1 MLVSMLIAALQS
13 PSHLS
18 FAGDTDIEPG
28 RGRRIVFVAGDEEYR
43 SEESL
48 PLLARSMNQLGFECI
63 VLFSQSQE
71 SGEIDPDE
79 STFIPGLEY
88 IRGAELLVLQLRFRE
103 LKDADM
109 KYIVDYVEAGK
120 PVVGIRT
127 STHAFNY
134 TKNKESEYAH
144 WSWSNK
150 QWAGGFGKQIL
161 GETWV
166 AHHGHHGEQATRGL
180 ANTEL
185 AKHPVLRNVGA
196 CFGPTDV
203 YAIRELPDDA
213 QVLLWGEVVAGMDEK
228 DPALEGEKNEPMQ
241 PVAWLRQRKLSDE
254 VTQRIFATTMGT
266 AADWLDAD
274 LRRLFIQASLWCLGN
289 EDEIPKEGFAAPLIG
304 IYEPTNFGFGK
315 GRLGYKPED
324 YRQGSPWAIED

>member
-1 MLVSMLIAALQS
+1 MLVLLLIAMLQS
-13 PSHLS
+13 PSHLT
-18 FAGDTDIEPG
+18 FEGAADVEPG

-63 VLFSQSQE
+63 VLFSQNRE
-71 SGEIDPDE
+71 TGEIDPDE
-79 STFIPGLEY
+79 STFIPGLEH
-88 IRGAELLVLQLRFRE
+88 IADAELLVLQLRFRE
-103 LKDADM
+103 LEDADM

-120 PVVGIRT
+120 PVMGIRT

-134 TKNKESEYAH
+134 KKNKESAYAH

-150 QWAGGFGKQIL
+150 QWPGGFGKQVL

-166 AHHGHHGEQATRGL
+166 AHHGHHGKQATRGL
-180 ANTEL
+180 PNPEMSEHA
-185 AKHPVLRNVGA
+185 VLRNVGP

-203 YAIRELPDDA
+203 YAIRELPEDA
-213 QVLLWGEVVAGMDEK
+213 QVLLWGEVLVGMDEK
-228 DPALEGEKNEPMQ
+228 DPALEGEKNDPMH
-241 PVAWLRQRKLSDE
+241 PVAWLRQRKLSDDL
-254 VTQRIFATTMGT
+254 TQRIFTTTMGT

-289 EDEIPKEGFAAPLIG
+289 EEQIPEEGFAAALIG
-304 IYEPTNFGFGK
+304 DYEPTSFGFGK

-324 YRQGSPWAIED
+324 YRAGSPWAIED